1 MQKHKLFRI
10 NQPLQTIVR
19 FMKACIMKVFLK
31 IEGGLDE
38 IPSIDTLI
46 EHMINVFE
54 KTAFEVAAELLEIEA
69 IKINHKI
76 PFTWSSGWKSP
87 IYCDNRLALSYPS
100 IRLKI
105 KKYLAEA
112 VRLNYP
118 DVECIA
124 GVATAGIAQGAL
136 VADELNLPFVYVRP
150 KPKEHG
156 MGNLIEGKIVKGQ
169 KVVLIEDLISTG
181 GSSLKAAQA
190 MRDEGFKVIG
200 MVAIFT
206 YGFTAAEKNFQ
217 EANIPL
223 TCLSDFNHLLQQ
235 AVKNNYLDEDQLI
248 YVKSW
253 RLDPANW
260 K

>member
-1 MQKHKLFRI
+1 MNQAFRFLLFMSMI
-10 NQPLQTIVR
+10 
-19 FMKACIMKVFLK
+19 K
-31 IEGGLDE
+31 I
-38 IPSIDTLI
+38 
-46 EHMINVFE
+46 FE
-54 KTAFEVAAELLEIEA
+54 KTALEVASKLLEIEA
-69 IKINHKI
+69 IKINYKS

-100 IRLKI
+100 IRTQI
-105 KKYLAEA
+105 KENLAEA
-112 VRLNYP
+112 IKVNHP
-118 DVECIA
+118 DAECIA
-124 GVATAGIAQGAL
+124 GVATAGIPQGAL
-136 VADELNLPFVYVRP
+136 VADELELPFVYVRP

-156 MGNLIEGKIVKGQ
+156 MGNLIEGKIEKGQ

-190 MRDEGFKVIG
+190 MKEAGFKVIG

-206 YGFTAAEKNFQ
+206 YGFDAAEKNFA
-217 EANIPL
+217 EANVSL

-235 AVKNNYLDEDQLI
+235 AVKSKYLDEDQLI